1 MKNIKLFSPFRHQN
15 PKNVLIFIPC
25 PFYPK
30 GLEYLTISA
39 YQNKIHPKVKKL
51 LSLLLQRMLVDLNM
65 IVFQQLLPAS
75 TLQSLLSFLEG
86 VSNKYFVDGA
96 RGPAASVNLKPS
108 LNMSANFSIKRLHRL
123 LIFSRSFAKRWASD
137 ESAYRSRKILIQ
149 SELSISSAIILI
161 SSISFWRMAQSPFLR
176 LETPASIPFTFSTS
190 LPASS
195 SA

>member
-1 MKNIKLFSPFRHQN
+1 MFNSSLWENIKLFSRFRHRNQ
-15 PKNVLIFIPC
+15 KNVLIFIPC

-30 GLEYLTISA
+30 GLEYLTIFA

-96 RGPAASVNLKPS
+96 QGPAASVNLKPS

-123 LIFSRSFAKRWASD
+123 LIFSRSFAKR
-137 ESAYRSRKILIQ
+137 
-149 SELSISSAIILI
+149 
-161 SSISFWRMAQSPFLR
+161 
-176 LETPASIPFTFSTS
+176 
-190 LPASS
+190 
-195 SA
+195 